1 MNDLKNF
8 TADLSTTC
16 YLGIFESLTF
26 RRKYHWSLIQS
37 NRKRYEPLRFDNLL
51 FFHIN
56 RLQSASLFQS
66 NRLNILESCWYQTE
80 LESWQD
86 YDHES
91 NPWYDRNQT
100 SLIRTYTGS
109 FWAHEITKI
118 LSQFE
123 GTIMVMVSLVMVN
136 SIGRPA
142 FGGLSTVI
150 WNDFTWLFWFQP
162 RVILATSLVKRIGR
176 FGWFWSSINLNQS
189 FNYGLTDT
197 LKWISCI
204 GRIYFDQKN
213 WPKDKKGVKLGFE

>member
-1 MNDLKNF
+1 MF
-8 TADLSTTC
+8 TNYWKDVDT
-16 YLGIFESLTF
+16 YVE
-26 RRKYHWSLIQS
+26 Y
-37 NRKRYEPLRFDNLL
+37 NRT
-51 FFHIN
+51 I
-56 RLQSASLFQS
+56 
-66 NRLNILESCWYQTE
+66 
-80 LESWQD
+80 
-86 YDHES
+86 
-91 NPWYDRNQT
+91 
-100 SLIRTYTGS
+100 
-109 FWAHEITKI
+109 WAHEITKI

-142 FGGLSTVI
+142 FWGLSTVI

-204 GRIYFDQKN
+204 GLIYFDQKN

>member
-1 MNDLKNF
+1 MNDLK
-8 TADLSTTC
+8 TLQLIHQKRVIWA
-16 YLGIFESLTF
+16 SLTF

-66 NRLNILESCWYQTE
+66 NRLNTLESGWYQTE

-91 NPWYDRNQT
+91 NPWYDRNQI
-100 SLIRTYTGS
+100 SLIRTFIGS

-123 GTIMVMVSLVMVN
+123 GTIMVMVSLVRVN

-142 FGGLSTVI
+142 FGAYLQLSEMISRDYFGFNLEWSWPQVWWRGSVGLV
-150 WNDFTWLFWFQP
+150 
-162 RVILATSLVKRIGR
+162 G
-176 FGWFWSSINLNQS
+176 FGVQ
-189 FNYGLTDT
+189 
-197 LKWISCI
+197 
-204 GRIYFDQKN
+204 
-213 WPKDKKGVKLGFE
+213 